1 MRECDLVFRAYLL
14 SDDNFT
20 IASLPIHDTIRSRL
34 SIFRHVDHFI
44 HIPSYTLRFEILRV
58 RNVKVTV

>member
-20 IASLPIHDTIRSRL
+20 IASLPMELNPKDAHPRYNTVATL
-34 SIFRHVDHFI
+34 N
-44 HIPSYTLRFEILRV
+44 IPSC
-58 RNVKVTV
+58 